1 MNNDYQQPGQNEFHQ
16 NVFGSMPPPS
26 SKDSSRGFAIASLC
40 LGIASFICFCC
51 CSCALAFFTF
61 VSPVCAILSIV
72 FACIARSRN
81 QSKMP
86 GMAIAGM
93 ILSIIFLVLFAL
105 LIGFVLVIAAN
116 ADAVME
122 WLEAFVYENT
132 GMTMEEFMNSEYYQS
147 YYGDYYAQFE

>member
-1 MNNDYQQPGQNEFHQ
+1 
-16 NVFGSMPPPS
+16 
-26 SKDSSRGFAIASLC
+26 
-40 LGIASFICFCC
+40 
-51 CSCALAFFTF
+51 
-61 VSPVCAILSIV
+61 
-72 FACIARSRN
+72 
-81 QSKMP
+81 MP